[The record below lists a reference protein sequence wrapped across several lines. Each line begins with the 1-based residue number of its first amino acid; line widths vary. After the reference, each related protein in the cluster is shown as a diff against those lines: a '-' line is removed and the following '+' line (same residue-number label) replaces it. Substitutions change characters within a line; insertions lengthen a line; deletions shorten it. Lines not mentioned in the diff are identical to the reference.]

1 MKKLKITQT
10 ASTIDRT
17 LKQKR
22 IIEALG
28 LKKMNQSIE
37 KDATPQVLGM
47 LEKVKHLVSIEEI

>member
-22 IIEALG
+22 TIEALG
-28 LKKMNQSIE
+28 LKKLNQSIE